1 MSEERRPAEAPAPR
15 KVLTP
20 EQMGAVDR
28 ATIAAGIPGIILM
41 ENAAAR
47 VVEFIA
53 ANYAPVG
60 EQRIVVVCGKGNN
73 GGDGLAIARQLHV
86 RFAPRSL
93 SVVLVGDAAE
103 LRGDAAAN
111 LAMLRAA
118 GLQEY
123 RDFGP
128 EMRSATLVIDAVLGT
143 GLAGA
148 AKGPAL
154 AAIREINASFPLA
167 RVVAVDLPSGL
178 SGASGT
184 PPGEY
189 ARADATVT
197 FTAPKVCHAMPPACD
212 LMGELV
218 VAPIGSPAAMCEG
231 DDRIQL
237 ALITPESIAPLF
249 APRPRDS
256 NKGKF
261 GHVLVVAGSRSKPG
275 AAAMAG
281 LSALR
286 AGAGLVTVAC
296 PESALPAVSSHTAEL
311 MTEPLPET
319 PSGEISRNA
328 FDRIV
333 ELARKRTL
341 VAIGPGIGTDDETRA
356 TVVRLFNELREPMV
370 VDADALNCLAAGEWS
385 GTKGRLRI
393 LTPHPGE
400 MSRLTGCSIAEI
412 QADRIRAARSLATER
427 NVIVALKGER
437 TLIGFPDGRV
447 WINPTGSPSMATG
460 GTGDILTGMVS
471 GLVGQFPEDH
481 ERAIAA
487 AVYLHGLAGEI
498 AARRATE
505 QTVIATD
512 LLDCLAE
519 GIRAITDIHHAV

>member
-1 MSEERRPAEAPAPR
+1 VTNPR

-20 EQMGAVDR
+20 AEMGAVDR

-41 ENAAAR
+41 ENAAHR
-47 VVEFIA
+47 VVEYIA
-53 ANYAPVG
+53 AHFAPVA

-73 GGDGLAIARQLHV
+73 GGDGLAIARQLYV
-86 RFAPRSL
+86 RFAPWSL
-93 SVVLVGDAAE
+93 CVVLTSDPSE

-111 LAMLRAA
+111 LAMLRAS

-143 GLAGA
+143 GLTGPAN
-148 AKGPAL
+148 GPAL
-154 AAIREINASFPLA
+154 DAILEINSSFPFA
-167 RVVAVDLPSGL
+167 KVVAVDIPSGL
-178 SGASGT
+178 SGDSGT

-189 ARADATVT
+189 VRADATVT

-212 LMGELV
+212 LMGDLV
-218 VAPIGSPAAMCEG
+218 VAPIGSPSSMYED

-237 ALITPESIAPLF
+237 ALTTPESIAPLF

-261 GHVLVVAGSRSKPG
+261 GHVLVVAGSRGKPG

-281 LSALR
+281 LAALR

-296 PESALPAVSSHTAEL
+296 PESAVSAVSAHTAEL

-319 PSGEISRNA
+319 ASGEIALAA
-328 FDRIV
+328 FERIAD
-333 ELARKRTL
+333 LAGKRTL

-356 TVVRLFNELREPMV
+356 TVMRAFQELREPMV
-370 VDADALNCLAAGEWS
+370 IDADALNCLAAGEWS
-385 GTKGRLRI
+385 GTEGLLRV

-400 MSRLTGCSIAEI
+400 MARLAGSTIPDI
-412 QADRIRAARSLATER
+412 QADRIGSARSLATSR
-427 NVIVALKGER
+427 NVIVVLKGER

-447 WINPTGSPSMATG
+447 QINPTGSPSMATG
-460 GTGDILTGMVS
+460 GTGDILTGMLC
-471 GLVGQFPEDH
+471 GLMAQFPKDPD
-481 ERAIAA
+481 RAMAA
-487 AVYLHGLAGEI
+487 AVYLHGAAGEI

-519 GIRAITDIHHAV
+519 GIRAITNVPHAV

>member
-1 MSEERRPAEAPAPR
+1 MRPR

-20 EQMGAVDR
+20 GEMAEVDR

-47 VVEFIA
+47 VVEYLATHF
-53 ANYAPVG
+53 APVS

-93 SVVLVGDAAE
+93 RVILACDPAEVCE
-103 LRGDAAAN
+103 LRGDAALN
-111 LAMLRAA
+111 LAMLHAV
-118 GLQEY
+118 GVQEY
-123 RDFGP
+123 HDFGL
-128 EMRSATLVIDAVLGT
+128 EMRGATLVIDAVLGT
-143 GLAGA
+143 GLNGA
-148 AKGPAL
+148 ASGLAL
-154 AAIREINASFPLA
+154 DAILEINSSFPFA
-167 RVVAVDLPSGL
+167 KVVAVDIPSGL

-184 PPGEY
+184 PPGSPPGNY
-189 ARADATVT
+189 VRADATVT
-197 FTAPKVCHAMPPACD
+197 FTAPKVCHVMPPACN
-212 LMGELV
+212 LMGDLV
-218 VAPIGSPAAMCEG
+218 IAPIGSPPSHYEN
-231 DDRIQL
+231 DDRLQL

-261 GHVLVVAGSRSKPG
+261 GHVLVVAGSRNKPG

-296 PESALPAVSSHTAEL
+296 PASAMSAIAAHTPEL

-319 PSGEISRNA
+319 ASGEIARSA
-328 FDRIV
+328 FEHIV
-333 ELARKRTL
+333 DLAGKRTL

-356 TVVRLFNELREPMV
+356 TIMRLFYEIPQPMV
-370 VDADALNCLAAGEWS
+370 IDADALNCLAAGEWS
-385 GTKGRLRI
+385 GAPGLVRV

-400 MSRLTGCSIAEI
+400 MSRLTDVSIADI
-412 QADRIRAARSLATER
+412 QSDRIAAARSLATAR
-427 NVIVALKGER
+427 NVIVVLKGER
-437 TLIGFPDGRV
+437 TLIAFPDGRV

-460 GTGDILTGMVS
+460 GTGDILTGMLS
-471 GLVGQFPEDH
+471 GMMGQFPGDTD
-481 ERAIAA
+481 RAIAA
-487 AVYLHGLAGEI
+487 AVYLHGLAGEL
-498 AARRATE
+498 AARHLTE

-512 LLDCLAE
+512 LLNCLAE
-519 GIRAITDIHHAV
+519 GIRAITNIPHAL